1 MPYCSVHRTFGDCL
15 LCKTQDVALKVEF
28 KSRETNRQEEESEA
42 NEYERR
48 RQETEIN
55 LANQLRKKL
64 RRKTKEG
71 VEIWRP

>member
-1 MPYCSVHRTFGDCL
+1 
-15 LCKTQDVALKVEF
+15 LKVEF